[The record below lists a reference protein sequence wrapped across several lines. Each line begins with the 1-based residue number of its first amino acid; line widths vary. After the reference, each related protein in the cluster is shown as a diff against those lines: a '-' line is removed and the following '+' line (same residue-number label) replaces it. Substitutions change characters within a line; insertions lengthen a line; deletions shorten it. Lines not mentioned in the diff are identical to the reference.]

1 MIINKV
7 AQNVETIIAVDT
19 AKNSF
24 QVLVVNQKTGK
35 KRNVKVQRSKFV
47 EHILK
52 QGPCLIFME
61 SCSAS
66 QYWARLFESHGFTVK
81 LIAAQHVK
89 AFLRNKRVKN
99 DERDAEAIYTCGIQP
114 DTKFV
119 RIKTEEEQTVALLH
133 TLRKAAVSERVEISN
148 RIRGI
153 LSEFGIITAKGRGNF
168 NSDIQELFEKSEQIH
183 NVNLKYAIS
192 KLFED
197 YHRFEDREKELS
209 AQINSLNKDNELVQ
223 IAMTCPG
230 VGELTASALVAEVG
244 DASQFKSGREMA
256 AWIGVVPSQHSTGG
270 RSTLGSITKTGNKY
284 LRALL
289 SQCACTVIKTAEHRL
304 EKECD
309 THLDRFAIRLKA
321 QGKPAKKV
329 MIAVANKI
337 LRILWA
343 ILTERKPFENKVNK
357 EDPISDAMKLC

>member
-47 EHILK
+47 DHILK

-153 LSEFGIITAKGRGNF
+153 LAEFGIITAKGKGNF
-168 NSDIQELFEKSEQIH
+168 NNDIQELFEQSEQIH
-183 NVNLKYAIS
+183 NVNLKNSITR
-192 KLFED
+192 LFED
-197 YHRFEDREKELS
+197 YHRMEE
-209 AQINSLNKDNELVQ
+209 
-223 IAMTCPG
+223 
-230 VGELTASALVAEVG
+230 
-244 DASQFKSGREMA
+244 
-256 AWIGVVPSQHSTGG
+256 
-270 RSTLGSITKTGNKY
+270 
-284 LRALL
+284 
-289 SQCACTVIKTAEHRL
+289 
-304 EKECD
+304 
-309 THLDRFAIRLKA
+309 
-321 QGKPAKKV
+321 
-329 MIAVANKI
+329 
-337 LRILWA
+337 
-343 ILTERKPFENKVNK
+343 
-357 EDPISDAMKLC
+357 